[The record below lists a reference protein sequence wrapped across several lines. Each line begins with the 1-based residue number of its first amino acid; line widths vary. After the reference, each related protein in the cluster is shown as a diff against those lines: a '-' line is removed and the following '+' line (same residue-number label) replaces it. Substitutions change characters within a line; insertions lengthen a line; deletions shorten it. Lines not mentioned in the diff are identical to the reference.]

1 MRHAMLPVTSAALAG
16 LLLLAGCTSAVSARA
31 EITRPEAVI
40 TLTAGIVKTHSP
52 GRSAAEYIWP
62 ARYRAVTVSATAATS
77 GRTAA
82 SKAFTSAVVIAELAR
97 VLNRAHAM
105 PAGTTPFCPRPGRS
119 YELAFATRPG
129 AQPRL
134 IAQDFGCGVVVT
146 VDGKVQPYLATS
158 LAGLVTHL
166 LGQGS
171 QAPR

>member
-16 LLLLAGCTSAVSARA
+16 LLLLAGCASAVGAHT
-31 EITRPEAVI
+31 EISRPDDSKVAVV
-40 TLTAGIVKTHSP
+40 TLTARTVKTHSP

-82 SKAFTSAVVIAELAR
+82 SKAFTSAKVIAELAR
-97 VLNRAHAM
+97 ALNRAHAM

-129 AQPRL
+129 ARPRL

-166 LGQGS
+166 LGL
-171 QAPR
+171 R